1 MTYVLSNPKSLGF
14 ISGSSGIR
22 AVVEQVMRT
31 GIIVPSQEELVNQL
45 LMQQP
50 PSEEEMELLDRLCE
64 ALLTRQVVSESEPH
78 RLAS

>member
-1 MTYVLSNPKSLGF
+1 MTYVLSNPKSLGS
-14 ISGSSGIR
+14 ISGSTGLR

-31 GIIVPSQEELVNQL
+31 GVIVPSQEELINQL

-50 PSEEEMELLDRLCE
+50 PSEEDMALLDRLCD
-64 ALLTRQVVSESEPH
+64 ALLTRQVVSESASH